1 MSTRQRGY
9 FDALGVL
16 ICEIALLAI
25 LLRAGSALGT
35 VDLSHFAT
43 WLRATSP
50 QRVVTAWLR
59 LLGTAA
65 SGWLL
70 LTTVFY
76 GVAALS
82 GKHGFV
88 RQARPLTLP
97 VLRRILDAM
106 AAASVAASSMGS
118 TAALASASAP
128 VHHVAVVQPLRPPR
142 PVALSVAR
150 APQDL
155 GRAPSVAGQA
165 VGRHFPHP
173 GTLDHELPGTLPP
186 AARTK
191 EVPSQANGFAGLP
204 RSTKVVIVEPGDCLS
219 VLAERHLGDWRL
231 DSEIEA
237 LNFGRPQPDGR
248 ALVNDHWIY
257 PGWVLVMPPDAVGAE
272 VVGGA
277 KAERA
282 PAGHGTTPSAVP
294 LATPSLSHHPVE
306 PGHPR
311 PAESAASIQS
321 AVPVGRAASGEQAA
335 PLDHVAA
342 GHVGAGHVAA
352 DRVKRAASKP
362 LAIKQAASKRSTPGA
377 PPSDAAPTSTSKA
390 HPERDGRAARHGHHE
405 LLAAAGVAAI
415 AAAGIIWRLDR
426 SRREQLHARRR
437 GRLIAPNR
445 PAVQA
450 VERRAR
456 AIASEEAMRWVDL
469 GLRYLSSLIEEQSL
483 SKIEPVPSVVLVRA
497 GKRGLEVLVS
507 PAVKGP
513 LGWFEAS
520 EDGERLLLDGEITL
534 EELRALAAER
544 WPAWPAL
551 VSLGNDADGAL
562 LFNLEH
568 GGSLSVEGPTKQVQ
582 GTLAR
587 IALELSTQPWSDE
600 MLAGLYLIGDCSLD
614 ERLRGAHKVAGDE
627 AMDLAEMLDRV
638 SAARQEQTGA
648 LSLSVLRAVACEA
661 PPFVAVGFPGAPP
674 EPLRCLAEAAV
685 PERSGIVVAGAGP
698 FTGARWSLVIEAS
711 GDALLSGRIDERPM
725 SFDLKLECDPEEVGL
740 LSEAL
745 GATVER
751 GGRPAEE
758 CVGSAA
764 LGESVI
770 DIRSSI
776 VPPERGEVE
785 VCLLGPVEV
794 AGGDMSAL
802 EPSRR
807 MAALAVIAY
816 MAAHDRRVNAD
827 ELAGALW
834 PLDATKD
841 NLGGPQRKT
850 VMNVISRARLVLG
863 YGARGQERLA
873 YSAQGYRLAPEV
885 TSDWARFEA
894 LVASARLASPPDA
907 ISVLRMAL
915 ELVRGEPFGGALS
928 SQFFEWVASEHLDLI
943 LTARV
948 ADTAEELGELALE
961 AGDFETVLWAV
972 GKGLQ
977 LDPTR
982 EELFRL
988 WMHALGRSDRPA
1000 KVDDVYRRLMLVL
1013 RQRIHPLQEPQ
1024 EASREV
1030 WRSYTA
1036 AEVGRRLT

>member
-1 MSTRQRGY
+1 LSARQRGY
-9 FDALGVL
+9 FDAIGVL
-16 ICEIALLAI
+16 ICEVALLAI

-35 VDLSHFAT
+35 VDLSHLAT

-50 QRVVTAWLR
+50 QRVLTAWLR
-59 LLGTAA
+59 LLGTAV

-82 GKHGFV
+82 GKRGFV

-97 VLRRILDAM
+97 VLRRALDAM
-106 AAASVAASSMGS
+106 AAASVAASSIGS
-118 TAALASASAP
+118 TAALAGAAVP
-128 VHHVAVVQPLRPPR
+128 VHQVAVVQPLRPPR
-142 PVALSVAR
+142 PVVLAAAR
-150 APQDL
+150 ASRDY
-155 GRAPSVAGQA
+155 GGAPSVANTA
-165 VGRHFPHP
+165 IGRHFPHP
-173 GTLDHELPGTLPP
+173 GQLDHEPPGTAPP
-186 AARTK
+186 AARPK
-191 EVPSQANGFAGLP
+191 AVPSQANGFAGLA
-204 RSTKVVIVEPGDCLS
+204 RGTKVVVVEPGDCLS

-237 LNFGRPQPDGR
+237 LNFGRLQPDGR

-257 PGWVLVMPPDAVGAE
+257 PGWVLIMPPGSVGAE

-277 KAERA
+277 NTERP
-282 PAGHGTTPSAVP
+282 PAGHEATPLAVP
-294 LATPSLSHHPVE
+294 VATSPLSHHPVQPRGAVPLDGARSPE
-306 PGHPR
+306 RVATKR
-311 PAESAASIQS
+311 PATKGPATKRPAT
-321 AVPVGRAASGEQAA
+321 EQAA
-335 PLDHVAA
+335 RKRLAPDAPLREAE
-342 GHVGAGHVAA
+342 
-352 DRVKRAASKP
+352 
-362 LAIKQAASKRSTPGA
+362 
-377 PPSDAAPTSTSKA
+377 PPSVSKA
-390 HPERDGRAARHGHHE
+390 HPERDGSAARHGHHE

-426 SRREQLHARRR
+426 SRREQLHTRLR

-456 AIASEEAMRWVDL
+456 AIASEEAMSWVDL
-469 GLRYLSSLIEEQSL
+469 GVRYLSGLVEQQSL
-483 SKIEPVPSVVLVRA
+483 SKVERVPSVVLVHA
-497 GKRGLEVLVS
+497 GRRGLEVRVS
-507 PAVKGP
+507 PSVKGP

-520 EDGERLLLDGEITL
+520 DDGTRLLLDAEITL

-562 LFNLEH
+562 LLNLEH
-568 GGSLSVEGPTKQVQ
+568 AGSLSVEGPEERVQ

-600 MLAGLYLIGDCSLD
+600 MLSGLYLIGECSLD
-614 ERLRGAHKVAGDE
+614 ERLRGAHRVAGDE
-627 AMDLAEMLDRV
+627 AMDLAEVLDRV
-638 SAARQEQTGA
+638 SAARQELAAG

-661 PPFVAVGFPGAPP
+661 PPNVAVAFAGAPP
-674 EPLRCLAEAAV
+674 EALRCLAEAAV
-685 PERSGIVVAGAGP
+685 PERSGIAVAGAGP
-698 FTGARWSLVIEAS
+698 FTGARWSLVIRAN
-711 GDALLSGRIDERPM
+711 GDALLSGPIDERPV
-725 SFDLKLECDPEEVGL
+725 SFDLKLACDPEEVGL

-758 CVGSAA
+758 CAGSAP

-770 DIRSSI
+770 DIRSTLA
-776 VPPERGEVE
+776 PPERGEVE

-807 MAALAVIAY
+807 MAALAVLAY
-816 MAAHDRRVNAD
+816 MAAHDRPVNAD
-827 ELAGALW
+827 ELGGALW

-873 YSAQGYRLAPEV
+873 YSAQGYRLVPEV
-885 TSDWARFEA
+885 TSDWARFET
-894 LVASARLASPPDA
+894 LVARARLASPADA
-907 ISVLRMAL
+907 IGALRIAL

-928 SQFFEWVASEHLDLI
+928 SQFFEWVASEHLDLM

-948 ADTAEELGELALE
+948 ADTAEDLGELALE

-1036 AEVGRRLT
+1036 AEAGSRPT